1 MSDNHYLDLYEDK
14 LTEILIEQ
22 CVSKGVIE
30 KMSSQVTELDE
41 KWELMAPQYMAD
53 AVPEVREYPSAAIAW
68 AAYLGMA
75 VAVIWD
81 RNSGEFD
88 KIDDLYKFFCEPRGF
103 DLLDEYITEKYLSLD
118 VDSAQSKAIND
129 VLSSCVHSAVSLIR
143 KEQVEPQS
151 AEAFYIFARTT
162 KLFFRLGVAMQL
174 KTLGYTYMMLTPDM
188 LQEFM
193 GHTTT

>member
-1 MSDNHYLDLYEDK
+1 MSDSQYLKLYEYK
-14 LTEILIEQ
+14 LMEIITEQ

-30 KMSSQVTELDE
+30 KILPQVTELDE

-75 VAVIWD
+75 VTVIWD

-103 DLLDEYITEKYLSLD
+103 DLLDEYITEKYLSLN
-118 VDSAQSKAIND
+118 VESAQSKAIND
-129 VLSSCVHSAVSLIR
+129 VLCSCVHSAVSLIR

-162 KLFFRLGVAMQL
+162 KLFFRLGIAMQL
-174 KTLGYTYMMLTPDM
+174 KTLGYTYMTLSADM
-188 LQEFM
+188 FEEFSGQM
-193 GHTTT
+193 TT